1 MLARFALIACA
12 LFALQTA
19 IAAEPAPTNRSV
31 CKQALP
37 VIRETWQRD
46 LYDAPPAVA
55 AVMVDAIDGKLPR
68 VRQGLAALPADGQ
81 AHWRQVAMLT
91 AANAYRPAVVDGLLD
106 DGAAVDGTVR
116 LPPLKTGFMHQIEEG
131 MARDPRF
138 GPGAAKG
145 LEAAGVMRNAGNLVG
160 PALTSAVWCGDTATV
175 DVLLRHHA
183 DVMARQK
190 PDSPSGA
197 LLVAMLDGNAPIVGQ
212 LLDHGADVCAED
224 RLIRKPGASLA
235 SIARHRQLPDA
246 LVERLTC
253 HAPAAT
259 AP

>member
-1 MLARFALIACA
+1 MLARYALIACTFLA
-12 LFALQTA
+12 LPPA
-19 IAAEPAPTNRSV
+19 IASEPALSGGTL
-31 CKQALP
+31 CKQTLP

-46 LYDAPPAVA
+46 LYDAPPVVA

-68 VRQGLAALPADGQ
+68 VRQGLAALPAAEQ

-91 AANAYRPAVVDGLLD
+91 AANAYQPTVVDGLLD

-116 LPPLKTGFMHQIEEG
+116 LPPLKTSFMRQIEDG

-145 LEAAGVMRNAGNLVG
+145 LEAAGLMRNAGNLVG
-160 PALTSAVWCGDTATV
+160 PALIAAVGCGDTATV

-190 PDSPSGA
+190 PDTPSGA
-197 LLVAMLDGNAPIVGQ
+197 LLVAMLDGNAPIVSR

-235 SIARHRQLPDA
+235 SIARHRHLPDA
-246 LVERLTC
+246 LVQRLTC
-253 HAPAAT
+253 HAPAAA